1 MDVHPT
7 AIIHDGARLGA
18 DVSVGPYCVVGPLVR
33 LGDRCRLHAHV
44 VIDGDTHIGHDTE
57 IWPYASIGYIA
68 QDKKLTPDSPM
79 GALRIGAHNKIRE
92 YVTISPGTPK
102 GTGVTKLGDHNML
115 LIGSHIGH
123 DAELGSH
130 IVMTNGSMTAG
141 HTTIADRAILGAM
154 VGVHQFCRVGR
165 LVMLAAGAMCSKDAP
180 PFAMVH
186 GDRARI
192 RGVNV
197 IGMRRAG
204 MSLAD
209 VAVVKRAYRL
219 LFWRS
224 EVISSRLEKV
234 RATMG
239 DHPLVNEI
247 LEFIEGTKRGVL
259 MARGGR
265 ADLGDE
271 RDADPS
277 RE

>member
-18 DVSVGPYCVVGPLVR
+18 DVTVGPYCVIGPLVR

-57 IWPYASIGYIA
+57 IWPYASVGYVA
-68 QDKKLTPDSPM
+68 QDKKLGPDSPM
-79 GALRIGAHNKIRE
+79 GSLRIGAHNKIRE
-92 YVTISPGTPK
+92 YVTINPGTPK
-102 GTGVTKLGDHNML
+102 GTGVTKIGDHNML
-115 LIGSHIGH
+115 LIGAHIGH
-123 DAELGSH
+123 DAEFGSH
-130 IVMTNGSMTAG
+130 IVMTNGSMAAG

-154 VGVHQFCRVGR
+154 VGVHQFCRVGK
-165 LVMLAAGAMCSKDAP
+165 LVMLAAGAMVPKDAP
-180 PFAMVH
+180 PYAMVH

-204 MSLAD
+204 MSLDD
-209 VAVVKRAYRL
+209 VAVVTRAYRM

-224 EVISSRLEKV
+224 EIMPSRLEKV
-234 RATMG
+234 RSVWG
-239 DHPLVNEI
+239 DHPLVTEI
-247 LEFIEGTKRGVL
+247 LDFMEGTKRGVL
-259 MARGGR
+259 MARGGKTE
-265 ADLGDE
+265 AGDE
-271 RDADPS
+271 RDAGAS